1 MLLVD
6 LNYNFEC
13 DCIWFVELSDNKL
26 FEQLGKQINGKL
38 EFFKPITIAEIFL
51 GFPLTIPVVILL
63 SSSHLCKGTFVLN
76 LTQTEGATV
85 FPILLSSLFYLLLLM
100 CCVFYLSAFVACVI
114 RQLSLLYS
122 WRFSRYSAPIH
133 WLVHG
138 HMTSNNETVSRQM
151 P

>member
-26 FEQLGKQINGKL
+26 SEQLGKQINGKL

-85 FPILLSSLFYLLLLM
+85 FPIFAFKFVLLAVIDVLCF
-100 CCVFYLSAFVACVI
+100 LSVYICGLCYSTTFVVI
-114 RQLSLLYS
+114 
-122 WRFSRYSAPIH
+122 
-133 WLVHG
+133 
-138 HMTSNNETVSRQM
+138 
-151 P
+151 